1 MVFRVR
7 DRSGKPTARH
17 ERGLAAD
24 SPAPMDKTSFPNVV
38 FANRGHAQQKKRFFT
53 ITGVLGQSVWTT

>member
-1 MVFRVR
+1 VR

-24 SPAPMDKTSFPNVV
+24 SPTLVGARPKRKKDFRERV
-38 FANRGHAQQKKRFFT
+38 KKRAKREFLFREE
-53 ITGVLGQSVWTT
+53 